1 MDYLDLFRLIP
12 LALTVILVAV
22 FLFFL
27 SSFVLSRTRPPTDEP
42 VIGRWSFILK
52 GTGGL
57 VEGITTTARGAA
69 DATVI
74 NRLKELTKPEDSD
87 DDDEANE
94 KLDTTPL
101 SNIVNKLH
109 LYAVRDGRD
118 RVLIVSDVPI
128 EGNEYSEKEGR
139 NRWVFPF
146 GPTAHRRIIGY
157 SGVDVSKDT
166 EPEFFR
172 QHKPEWDRCIVIFP
186 DNIETGK
193 PRDKKLPEEART
205 LAETLMLLKEIS
217 LDVAGMTSRDE
228 KIKILDRALRRFGDN
243 ISEEMNRRL
252 LAEEEAYKNPFNPKP
267 IEDVRSS
274 PLPQMSKGRLVTLAL
289 AAAAGY
295 WYLPQYTRLLP
306 NSSILVGAGL
316 MWGFWLLWDNWLGE
330 WF

>member
-1 MDYLDLFRLIP
+1 
-12 LALTVILVAV
+12 
-22 FLFFL
+22 
-27 SSFVLSRTRPPTDEP
+27 
-42 VIGRWSFILK
+42 
-52 GTGGL
+52 
-57 VEGITTTARGAA
+57 
-69 DATVI
+69 
-74 NRLKELTKPEDSD
+74 
-87 DDDEANE
+87 
-94 KLDTTPL
+94 
-101 SNIVNKLH
+101 
-109 LYAVRDGRD
+109 
-118 RVLIVSDVPI
+118 
-128 EGNEYSEKEGR
+128 
-139 NRWVFPF
+139 
-146 GPTAHRRIIGY
+146 
-157 SGVDVSKDT
+157 
-166 EPEFFR
+166 
-172 QHKPEWDRCIVIFP
+172 
-186 DNIETGK
+186 
-193 PRDKKLPEEART
+193 
-205 LAETLMLLKEIS
+205 MLLKEIS